1 MNEYTFIAII
11 VLVAII
17 IFIICREF
25 NCWYFKI
32 NARVNLM
39 QQIIINQEKMIK
51 LLKDSST
58 ETTKQ
63 KKSANINK
71 EEISDSEDHQE
82 IKVGDAVFTIVPK
95 YGLEA
100 GAQLLVTGISKDG
113 IYSCAVGNREIGGF
127 KEDEIELFTK

>member
-1 MNEYTFIAII
+1 
-11 VLVAII
+11 
-17 IFIICREF
+17 
-25 NCWYFKI
+25 
-32 NARVNLM
+32 M

-71 EEISDSEDHQE
+71 EEISDSEDHQ